1 MEVRP
6 DVHRNQAMEGL
17 VCPLMT
23 VFYCENHGKSCK
35 DYVHEKIMKTFKL
48 YVGTRVGSGKSFER
62 IL

>member
-1 MEVRP
+1 
-6 DVHRNQAMEGL
+6 MEGL

-23 VFYCENHGKSCK
+23 VFYCENHRKSFK

-48 YVGTRVGSGKSFER
+48 YVGTRVGSGKPFER